1 MLNRI
6 WLFNKELLYYKEEIL
21 KIVAHFKATFS
32 EMLYY
37 GYGNINIK
45 TESLCLNV
53 KASTTKSSKLP
64 TICNTK
70 WQTTAWQTVL
80 PTLLLIFVAPL
91 VSFLLVPA
99 FVFLFALPIDVLFQF
114 GVYVQTLAF
123 KYVPGAM
130 KFTFLTQLWKIF
142 EASTIFA
149 LQINRSRK

>member
-1 MLNRI
+1 MN
-6 WLFNKELLYYKEEIL
+6 
-21 KIVAHFKATFS
+21 
-32 EMLYY
+32 
-37 GYGNINIK
+37 NIK
-45 TESLCLNV
+45 ESGLYPTPSSMNNDRIV
-53 KASTTKSSKLP
+53 IKSWICKKQFYVQTWKLRQRSFRKLP
-64 TICNTK
+64 TICYTN
-70 WQTTAWQTVL
+70 WHTTAWQTVL

-142 EASTIFA
+142 EASTIFT
-149 LQINRSRK
+149 LLINRSRK